1 MLGLGEIFTLFFVTL
16 GPLKVLGPFAQRT
29 HGIDDAAVRKIA
41 VMAFAIATIAVVI
54 GAFVG
59 RSLLEHWNISVG
71 AMTLA
76 AGIIFFLVAIRQNLE
91 EYEPP
96 HKGEQPPLPERPLQA
111 AMRLVF
117 PIVLTPYGVAAVI
130 ALMAASGEAQ
140 RTEMIIVLLVGVMVL
155 NLIAMIFA
163 QKIMVGIW
171 IVVLQLLGAV
181 LGVLQVA
188 LSIQVMIVG
197 LQLLKI
203 IGT

>member
-1 MLGLGEIFTLFFVTL
+1 
-16 GPLKVLGPFAQRT
+16 
-29 HGIDDAAVRKIA
+29 
-41 VMAFAIATIAVVI
+41 
-54 GAFVG
+54 
-59 RSLLEHWNISVG
+59 
-71 AMTLA
+71 MTLA
-76 AGIIFFLVAIRQNLE
+76 AGIIFFLVAIRQNLD